1 MPKYLMTIVVALL
14 GTFDISHSAK
24 PERFSYKGITY
35 QVVEIADVQGAE
47 VTLLTDTDKEV
58 NVPARFLSFKLRDM
72 VEKFVKEKQAEAF
85 TIDGINSENAKK
97 LQATLLQAAQE
108 GTGIKRWIAGTV
120 ANDSP
125 GEGILIFSSSAA
137 LPLKH
142 DRKGNPLPQQ
152 RVKNAAVF
160 IDGVVFLEGSP
171 RHAGNTLVEYF
182 AWDSGKRIEINS
194 ERIPHLTLKPQPP
207 RPLFEERQ
215 WTNTQGKTLTAALLS
230 IHKDS
235 GRFRRNDGSRFTY
248 PLLKLQTEE
257 QKLIE
262 KAIEE
267 RLQKLKSTL

>member
-1 MPKYLMTIVVALL
+1 MQP
-14 GTFDISHSAK
+14 F
-24 PERFSYKGITY
+24 
-35 QVVEIADVQGAE
+35 
-47 VTLLTDTDKEV
+47 
-58 NVPARFLSFKLRDM
+58 
-72 VEKFVKEKQAEAF
+72 
-85 TIDGINSENAKK
+85 
-97 LQATLLQAAQE
+97 
-108 GTGIKRWIAGTV
+108 
-120 ANDSP
+120 
-125 GEGILIFSSSAA
+125 
-137 LPLKH
+137 
-142 DRKGNPLPQQ
+142 
-152 RVKNAAVF
+152 AAVF
-160 IDGVVFLEGSP
+160 IDGGVFLEGSP

-182 AWDSGKRIEINS
+182 AWASGKRIEINS

-248 PLLKLQTEE
+248 PLEKLQAEE